1 MSATATVTTP
11 QSRCFETSLNTSPCI
26 SPYTH
31 REAMGEKSQFKT
43 RSGNRMPAK
52 RCSANGTMNEF
63 IVLDDDED
71 EVLDFPESSKSKATS
86 RTRNGPVLPRVI
98 SIDDD
103 DDDDDDETE
112 NVHKAGS
119 SSRSAEVDDDDDDCQ
134 FVQEKRAAFRLSKC
148 TRTTTMPSSGTRYGL
163 GSESES
169 DFSGSD
175 CSDCEILDL
184 SNEKVREEWE
194 KAFFNKTKKAGK
206 AGLTEEAGPSN
217 LHCDTNFGP
226 RFESRTEQDDQTSS
240 FFAARNPDGG
250 KETSSTFFE
259 TEISG
264 KAGLS
269 EEADPKDLDCANV
282 RPDFER
288 RTEQRDQTF
297 SGTEK
302 SGKAPLSEEAG
313 PSDLHHRDSNSG
325 PDFESRTEPC
335 DQTSSFFPAR
345 NPDCGKET
353 WSTFFGTEKSGK
365 AGMSEEAGP
374 SNLHRDSNFGPGFD
388 SRNYQRDQ
396 TSSFF
401 PARNPD
407 GGKETS
413 STSFG
418 TDDRSP
424 GFSLFG
430 SRVEVDK
437 EKFPWFSSMAPEIQL
452 EHERSD
458 SPSAH
463 FTSTKEPM
471 HQNSSKE
478 VEEQLD
484 TVQVQCET
492 SQLSKGSKKKKA
504 PKAKQMKKFPKE
516 KQMKK
521 KSPKENQKKKA
532 ADQSYTKEVVEEEDA
547 SKSAP
552 PQTSDGKGDTTTEL
566 GTQSNGARSE
576 NGISGLGVSRELT
589 INPIPSTSGQVQ
601 GPHDTA
607 PAIDVMLNREMLKE
621 TDEYK
626 KAQEEEWESRQQ
638 QLQLQAEEAQRQRK
652 RRKLENMRQL
662 EVERR
667 QKERVEEVRET
678 QKKDEESMNLKEK
691 VRAEITKSLKILE
704 LKCINMA
711 SLLRGL
717 GISVGG
723 GTSPPPNEVHAAYK
737 RAVLKFHPDRASR
750 GDIKLQV
757 EAEEK
762 FKLIARM
769 KDKFLS

>member
-1 MSATATVTTP
+1 MYLLFLVLVLWMSATATVTTP
-11 QSRCFETSLNTSPCI
+11 QGRCFETSLNTSPCI
-26 SPYTH
+26 SPYAR

-63 IVLDDDED
+63 IVLDDDDED
-71 EVLDFPESSKSKATS
+71 EVVDFPESSKSKATS
-86 RTRNGPVLPRVI
+86 RTSNGPVLPRVI

-103 DDDDDDETE
+103 DDDDD
-112 NVHKAGS
+112 
-119 SSRSAEVDDDDDDCQ
+119 CQ
-134 FVQEKRAAFRLSKC
+134 FVQEKRADFGLSKC

-194 KAFFNKTKKAGK
+194 KATKKSGK
-206 AGLTEEAGPSN
+206 AGLSEDEAGTSN

-240 FFAARNPDGG
+240 FFAG

-269 EEADPKDLDCANV
+269 EEADPKDLDCDANV
-282 RPDFER
+282 RPDCER

-297 SGTEK
+297 FGTEK
-302 SGKAPLSEEAG
+302 SGKAPMSEEAG
-313 PSDLHHRDSNSG
+313 PSDDLHHRDSN
-325 PDFESRTEPC
+325 FESRTEPR

-353 WSTFFGTEKSGK
+353 SSTFFGTEKSDK

-388 SRNYQRDQ
+388 SRNDQ

-437 EKFPWFSSMAPEIQL
+437 EKFPWFSSLAAEIQL

-463 FTSTKEPM
+463 FTCTKEPI

-504 PKAKQMKKFPKE
+504 PKAKQMKKKSPKE
-516 KQMKK
+516 KQTKK

-552 PQTSDGKGDTTTEL
+552 PQTSDGKGDTTTEI

-576 NGISGLGVSRELT
+576 HGISGLGVSRELT

-638 QLQLQAEEAQRQRK
+638 QLQLQ
-652 RRKLENMRQL
+652 
-662 EVERR
+662 V
-667 QKERVEEVRET
+667 
-678 QKKDEESMNLKEK
+678 
-691 VRAEITKSLKILE
+691 
-704 LKCINMA
+704 
-711 SLLRGL
+711 
-717 GISVGG
+717 
-723 GTSPPPNEVHAAYK
+723 
-737 RAVLKFHPDRASR
+737 
-750 GDIKLQV
+750 
-757 EAEEK
+757 
-762 FKLIARM
+762 
-769 KDKFLS
+769 